1 MESPI
6 IPLGDKIVIL
16 PQEEGEQMYGNIIVP
31 DAGQEKPEMGTVLAV
46 GPGRIST
53 DGTLIP
59 NRIEVGVTVMVP
71 KFGAQVVTVENA
83 TINESFEAV
92 PFDSNLLKEIL
103 KANRTYHSGEIRINK
118 KGLLDAHLHHGDNL
132 YTGYYSNLSNAIQ
145 KISRLGLANQ
155 KEEYTLAGFI
165 ESFNNIKNKLTN
177 SIKN

>member
-31 DAGQEKPEMGTVLAV
+31 DAGQEKPEIGTVLAV

-71 KFGAQVVTVENA
+71 KFGAQVVVVEN
-83 TINESFEAV
+83 E
-92 PFDSNLLKEIL
+92 
-103 KANRTYHSGEIRINK
+103 TYIMASEN
-118 KGLLDAHLHHGDNL
+118 DV
-132 YTGYYSNLSNAIQ
+132 
-145 KISRLGLANQ
+145 LGIIKQ
-155 KEEYTLAGFI
+155 KEDNE
-165 ESFNNIKNKLTN
+165 
-177 SIKN
+177 

>member
-31 DAGQEKPEMGTVLAV
+31 DAGQEKPEMGKVLAV

-71 KFGAQVVTVENA
+71 KFGAQVVVVEN
-83 TINESFEAV
+83 E
-92 PFDSNLLKEIL
+92 
-103 KANRTYHSGEIRINK
+103 TYIVASENDVLGTLNK
-118 KGLLDAHLHHGDNL
+118 KENDN
-132 YTGYYSNLSNAIQ
+132 
-145 KISRLGLANQ
+145 
-155 KEEYTLAGFI
+155 E
-165 ESFNNIKNKLTN
+165 
-177 SIKN
+177 

>member
-59 NRIEVGVTVMVP
+59 NRIKVGVTVMVP
-71 KFGAQVVTVENA
+71 KFGAQVVVVEN
-83 TINESFEAV
+83 E
-92 PFDSNLLKEIL
+92 
-103 KANRTYHSGEIRINK
+103 TYIMASEN
-118 KGLLDAHLHHGDNL
+118 DV
-132 YTGYYSNLSNAIQ
+132 
-145 KISRLGLANQ
+145 LG
-155 KEEYTLAGFI
+155 I
-165 ESFNNIKNKLTN
+165 IKNKDN
-177 SIKN
+177 E

>member
-59 NRIEVGVTVMVP
+59 NKLEVGVTVMVP
-71 KFGAQVVTVENA
+71 KFGAQVVVVEN
-83 TINESFEAV
+83 E
-92 PFDSNLLKEIL
+92 
-103 KANRTYHSGEIRINK
+103 TYIMASEN
-118 KGLLDAHLHHGDNL
+118 DV
-132 YTGYYSNLSNAIQ
+132 
-145 KISRLGLANQ
+145 LG
-155 KEEYTLAGFI
+155 I
-165 ESFNNIKNKLTN
+165 IKNKN
-177 SIKN
+177 NE